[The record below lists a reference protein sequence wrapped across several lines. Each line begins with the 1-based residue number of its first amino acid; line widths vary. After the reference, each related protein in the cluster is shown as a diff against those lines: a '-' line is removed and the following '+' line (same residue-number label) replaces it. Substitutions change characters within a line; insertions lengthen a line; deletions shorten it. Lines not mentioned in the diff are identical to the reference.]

1 MVGGGN
7 LSIKEGEE
15 VDSIEAYKKL
25 FRDRLVRLCMDNH
38 YSERELS
45 LAMGKSPAF
54 IHNATSGVALPQME
68 NFFLL
73 CKYLDVT
80 PAEFFDPDISHSNL
94 SREVLVELTRLC
106 SGDLQ
111 RLLKI
116 LKTLKPEQVRTLLD
130 LLEK

>member
-1 MVGGGN
+1 M
-7 LSIKEGEE
+7 SIKVGEE
-15 VDSIEAYKKL
+15 VDSTEAYKKL
-25 FRDRLVRLCMDNH
+25 FRDRLIRLCMDNH

-73 CKYLDVT
+73 CTYLDVT
-80 PAEFFDPDISHSNL
+80 PVEFFVPDIINSNL
-94 SREVLVELTRLC
+94 SLEVMIEFTGVC
-106 SGDLQ
+106 GGDLQ

-116 LKTLKPEQVRTLLD
+116 RKTLKPEQFRTLLD